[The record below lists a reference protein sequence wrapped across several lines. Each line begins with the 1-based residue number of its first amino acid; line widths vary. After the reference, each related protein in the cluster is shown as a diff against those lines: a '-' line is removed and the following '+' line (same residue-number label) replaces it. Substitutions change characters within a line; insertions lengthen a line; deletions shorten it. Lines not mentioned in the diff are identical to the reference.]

1 MLFILNISMGGMIIL
16 MVRTNSGFTYP
27 GYLIYLSALYTFY
40 IMTLSIVN
48 LVKFRK
54 MDSPILSAAKVL
66 NFVSAMM
73 SVLGLQTAMI
83 ARFSSEGEEFRIM
96 MNAITGGAVF
106 FIVMVTVAVMVVQS
120 SRIKKKVEL
129 NEKIRK
135 QIL

>member
-1 MLFILNISMGGMIIL
+1 
-16 MVRTNSGFTYP
+16 
-27 GYLIYLSALYTFY
+27 
-40 IMTLSIVN
+40 MTLSIVN

-120 SRIKKKVEL
+120 SKIKKKVEL

>member
-1 MLFILNISMGGMIIL
+1 MLFILNIPMGGMIIL

-96 MNAITGGAVF
+96 MNSVTGAAVF
-106 FIVMVTVAVMVVQS
+106 FIVMATVAVMVVQS
-120 SRIKKKVEL
+120 SKIKKKVEL